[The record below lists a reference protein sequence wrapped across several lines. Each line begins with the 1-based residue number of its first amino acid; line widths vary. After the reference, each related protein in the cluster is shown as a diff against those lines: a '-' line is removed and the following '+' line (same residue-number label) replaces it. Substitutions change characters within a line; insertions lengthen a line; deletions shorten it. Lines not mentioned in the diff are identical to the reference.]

1 MTRWINF
8 GHKWVNFNW
17 MA

>member
-8 GHKWVNFNW
+8 RHKWVNFNW